1 MRRLSIL
8 LFNFFLVRL
17 ELFNADPPNFL
28 RTLFR
33 TLKPAVLAGWLVA
46 LQPEINLFS
55 IINNPFNSANQSESR
70 SFSVFLLKSE
80 GTFALSLTQ
89 LEAREVSELSSLHLP
104 LV

>member
-46 LQPEINLFS
+46 LQPEINLFY

-80 GTFALSLTQ
+80 GTFCPLTDSTG
-89 LEAREVSELSSLHLP
+89 SEGSF
-104 LV
+104 